1 MLVKL
6 VKEKQLQII
15 LDKLVEYISSKEE
28 ELRDIA
34 SLGLKTVM
42 AGIPADSVLAAKA
55 GNNLTPKLL
64 NQIADV
70 SVEPVYCRAFLLIS
84 PIQSQPSVA
93 QEVHI
98 DSLDVLTDFFTR
110 FPALIANDTELQKRS
125 LKILLGAL
133 ENNRAAVRKRAM
145 LALSALGS
153 SSTSEVFTSL
163 AEFIA
168 ATLSRPNASIELVK
182 TAVQLLGALAKAC
195 PRRLGRRL
203 PEFMP
208 RLLHITT
215 SEKAEEEDELREA
228 CLQSMENIVLRCP
241 TEVTPFVTQV
251 VEVSITLLKYDPN
264 YAGGSGSDDEMAD
277 EDDFDDDDD
286 LVDEQGY
293 SEDDDISWKVRRG
306 SAKLL
311 ATIISTRSELLL
323 SLISSVSPAL
333 VMRFS
338 EREESVRLEVM
349 QTFMTVLRQVQLH
362 GGTAQATEVM
372 RQSPGALK
380 RKWNEEDAMHAA
392 IAQEG
397 SPVSQI
403 KALEPAIAKTL
414 AKELV
419 SKSMA
424 TRFSGYAVLRE
435 LMVVLRGGLDSH
447 IGLLLGQTEHSLK
460 GADSNSGPSANLK
473 AEVLSFLQIF
483 FRFHS
488 PSLFESHLDQLVAFI
503 ISVINDKLHRDTI
516 EGLNVSTELVKV
528 LRPIDQPGSV
538 DLSGRYKSYILDLYT
553 ATTSRVARSDSDQE
567 IKEKAI
573 ATLGALLSHAGD
585 DLDEKHKEC
594 LPLIIERLSNELT
607 RLAAVKV
614 IAQVA
619 ASPVC
624 KGHHMDA
631 FTETAIGDVAVLLR
645 KNSRSVRLA
654 SFDCLAA
661 LIRRSGP
668 ALSETSAILVVE
680 EIDPLLQQEG
690 NLNLA
695 SMALQ
700 SINLIID
707 ANKAI
712 STIEQK
718 ILPIV
723 YTLVRSPLLQGSA
736 LESILLFLTHLL
748 SLDSSKA
755 PNVLASLTSTIQ
767 PTSVQVLHYSTVAQC
782 VGAVVKAAPSTSKEV
797 IAETQ
802 KVFSKGTEGADVYF
816 QLLIVG
822 EVGRNMDLS
831 KDKALYDRVL
841 AFYEA
846 KSEEIRSAAA
856 FAIGNMAVGNLQ
868 EFLPIIE
875 GQVRDADPKKRLLSL
890 QALKELISHGSPV
903 QLKLIA
909 EHIWVPLFEICATKD
924 EAIQNIGAECLARLT
939 LTQPAHYLPQL
950 QSRIADP
957 AASTRASVIA
967 AIRYTLTE
975 TTVSYDDLLAPCIVD
990 FLSLVKDESLEVRK
1004 HAMFAFNAA
1013 AHNRPSLI
1021 RGHLNTLLPMLYQET
1036 VPRPEL
1042 LRKVVMGPFTIT
1054 TDDGLDLRNNAF
1066 ETMYTLLDTC
1076 FGKIN
1081 LSEYIER
1088 VIAGL
1093 QDEDGIK
1100 VLSSLMLV
1108 RLASVAPVQVAQ
1120 RE

>member
-1 MLVKL
+1 MNFLFC
-6 VKEKQLQII
+6 Q
-15 LDKLVEYISSKEE
+15 
-28 ELRDIA
+28 
-34 SLGLKTVM
+34 
-42 AGIPADSVLAAKA
+42 PA
-55 GNNLTPKLL
+55 
-64 NQIADV
+64 
-70 SVEPVYCRAFLLIS
+70 
-84 PIQSQPSVA
+84 VA

-98 DSLDVLTDFFTR
+98 DSLDVLGDFFTR
-110 FPALIANDTELQKRS
+110 FPAIIGNDTELQRRS
-125 LKILLGAL
+125 LKILLKAL
-133 ENNRAAVRKRAM
+133 ENNRAAVKKRAM

-153 SSTSEVFTSL
+153 SSTSEVFTIL

-168 ATLSRPNASIELVK
+168 GALSTKGGNVELIKIV
-182 TAVQLLGALAKAC
+182 VQTLGALAKVC

-208 RLLHITT
+208 RLLAIIT

-228 CLQSMENIVLRCP
+228 CLQSMESISLRCP
-241 TEVTPFVTQV
+241 TEVTPFITQI

-264 YAGGSGSDDEMAD
+264 YAGGTESDEEMAD
-277 EDDFDDDDD
+277 EDDIEDDED

-323 SLISSVSPAL
+323 SLITSISPAL
-333 VMRFS
+333 VLRFS

-349 QTFMTVLRQVQLH
+349 QTFMALLRQVQLY

-392 IAQEG
+392 VANED

-424 TRFSGYAVLRE
+424 TRFSSYAVLRE
-435 LMVVLRGGLDSH
+435 LMVVLRGGLDDH
-447 IGLLLGQTEHSLK
+447 IGLLLGQTNQSLK
-460 GADSNSGPSANLK
+460 GIDSNSGPSANLK
-473 AEVLSFLQIF
+473 AEVLSFLQIL

-488 PSLFESHLDQLVAFI
+488 PTLFESHLDQLVPFI
-503 ISVINDKLHRDTI
+503 IFVINDKLHRDTI

-528 LRPIDQPGSV
+528 LRPIDQVASV
-538 DLSGRYKSYILDLYT
+538 NTTEGKYRKYVLELYK
-553 ATTSRVARSDSDQE
+553 ATTSRIIRSDSDQE

-573 ATLGALLSHAGD
+573 STLGALFSHAGD
-585 DLDEKHKEC
+585 DLAVEHKQC
-594 LPLIIERLSNELT
+594 LPLILERLNNEVT

-614 IAQVA
+614 IAQIA

-624 KGHHMDA
+624 KGQYMDA
-631 FTETAIGDVAVLLR
+631 FTESAIGEVAVLLR
-645 KNSRSVRLA
+645 KNSRPVRVA
-654 SFDCLAA
+654 SFECLAA
-661 LIRRSGP
+661 LIKRSGS
-668 ALSETSAILVVE
+668 ALSEASATLVVK
-680 EIDPLLQQEG
+680 EIEPLLAEEG

-695 SMALQ
+695 SLALQ
-700 SINLIID
+700 NVILIID
-707 ANKAI
+707 AKRAI
-712 STIEQK
+712 TAVEKS

-736 LESILLFLTHLL
+736 LESILSFFGHLV
-748 SLDSSKA
+748 SLDPKKA
-755 PNVLASLTSTIQ
+755 STVLATLTATTQ
-767 PTSVQVLHYSTVAQC
+767 PNGVQILHYSTVAQC
-782 VGAVVKAAPSTSKEV
+782 IGAVVRASSGTSVEV
-797 IAETQ
+797 IAAAQ
-802 KVFSKGTEGADVYF
+802 AIFSKKTEGVEVYF
-816 QLLIVG
+816 YLLIVG
-822 EVGRNMDLS
+822 EIGRTLDLS
-831 KDKALYDRVL
+831 KDQSLYKRVL

-856 FAIGNMAVGNLQ
+856 FAIGNMAVGNLGV
-868 EFLPIIE
+868 FLPIIQ
-875 GQVRDADPKKRLLSL
+875 GQIKDTDPKKRILSL
-890 QALKELISHGSPV
+890 QALKELISHGSPE

-909 EHIWVPLFEICATKD
+909 EQIWIPLFEICATKD

-939 LTQPAHYLPQL
+939 LTQPAQYLPQL
-950 QSRIADP
+950 QSRIQDP
-957 AASTRASVIA
+957 VASTRASVIA
-967 AIRYTLTE
+967 AIRFTLTE
-975 TTVSYDDLLAPCIVD
+975 TGAFYDDLLAPTIVD
-990 FLSLVKDESLEVRK
+990 FLSLVKDDSLEVRK

-1021 RGHLNTLLPMLYQET
+1021 RGHLNTLLPMLYLET

-1093 QDEDGIK
+1093 NDEDGIK
-1100 VLSSLMLV
+1100 VLSSLMLI
-1108 RLASVAPVQVAQ
+1108 RLASVASVQIAQ
-1120 RE
+1120 RKSSKSIGRI

>member
-1 MLVKL
+1 
-6 VKEKQLQII
+6 
-15 LDKLVEYISSKEE
+15 
-28 ELRDIA
+28 
-34 SLGLKTVM
+34 
-42 AGIPADSVLAAKA
+42 
-55 GNNLTPKLL
+55 
-64 NQIADV
+64 
-70 SVEPVYCRAFLLIS
+70 
-84 PIQSQPSVA
+84 
-93 QEVHI
+93 
-98 DSLDVLTDFFTR
+98 LDVLGDFFSR
-110 FPALIANDTELQKRS
+110 FPAIIGSDTELQKRS

-153 SSTSEVFTSL
+153 SSTSEVFTTL

-168 ATLSRPNASIELVK
+168 GALSAKGSNIELIKIV
-182 TAVQLLGALAKAC
+182 VQLLGALAKVC

-208 RLLHITT
+208 RLLAIIT

-228 CLQSMENIVLRCP
+228 CLQSMESIILRCP
-241 TEVTPFVTQV
+241 TEVTPFVTQI
-251 VEVSITLLKYDPN
+251 VEVAITLLKYDPN
-264 YAGGSGSDDEMAD
+264 YAGGGESDEEMVD
-277 EDDFDDDDD
+277 GDDFEDDDD

-323 SLISSVSPAL
+323 SLITSISPAL
-333 VMRFS
+333 VLRFS

-349 QTFMTVLRQVQLH
+349 QTFMALLRQVQLY

-380 RKWNEEDAMHAA
+380 RKWNEEDAMQAA
-392 IAQEG
+392 IANEG

-403 KALEPAIAKTL
+403 KVLEPAIAKTL

-424 TRFSGYAVLRE
+424 TRFSSYAVLRE
-435 LMVVLRGGLDSH
+435 LMVVLRGGLDEH
-447 IGLLLGQTEHSLK
+447 IGLLLGQTDQSLK
-460 GADSNSGPSANLK
+460 GVDSNSGPSANLK
-473 AEVLSFLQIF
+473 AEVLSFLQIL

-488 PSLFESHLDQLVAFI
+488 PTLFESHLDQLVPFI
-503 ISVINDKLHRDTI
+503 ITVINDKLHRDTI

-528 LRPIDQPGSV
+528 LRPIDQAASTNMG
-538 DLSGRYKSYILDLYT
+538 GRYKKYIIELYK

-585 DLDEKHKEC
+585 DLANEHKEC
-594 LPLIIERLSNELT
+594 LPLILERLNNEVT

-614 IAQVA
+614 IAQIA

-624 KGHHMDA
+624 KGKQMDA
-631 FTETAIGDVAVLLR
+631 FTESAIGEVAVLLR
-645 KNSRSVRLA
+645 KNSRPVRVA

-661 LIRRSGP
+661 LIRRSIST
-668 ALSETSAILVVE
+668 LSEASATLVVK
-680 EIDPLLQQEG
+680 EIEPLLAQES

-695 SMALQ
+695 SLALLN
-700 SINLIID
+700 IILIID
-707 ANKAI
+707 AKRAV
-712 STIEQK
+712 SSIEK
-718 ILPIV
+718 SILPVV
-723 YTLVRSPLLQGSA
+723 YTLVCSPLLQGLA
-736 LESILLFLTHLL
+736 LESILSFFSHLL
-748 SLDSSKA
+748 SLDPANASK
-755 PNVLASLTSTIQ
+755 VLASLTATIQ
-767 PTSVQVLHYSTVAQC
+767 PNSVQVLHYSTVAQC
-782 VGAVVKAAPSTSKEV
+782 IGAVVKAAPDTSAEV
-797 IAETQ
+797 IAAAQ
-802 KVFSKGTEGADVYF
+802 KVFSKKAEGADVYF
-816 QLLIVG
+816 HLLIIG
-822 EVGRNMDLS
+822 EIGRTLDLS
-831 KDKALYDRVL
+831 KDQSLYNRVL
-841 AFYEA
+841 SFYEA

-856 FAIGNMAVGNLQ
+856 FATGNMAVGNLGV
-868 EFLPIIE
+868 FLPIIQ
-875 GQVRDADPKKRLLSL
+875 GQIKDIDPKKRLLSL
-890 QALKELISHGSPV
+890 QALKELITHGSPE
-903 QLKLIA
+903 QLTHIA
-909 EHIWVPLFEICATKD
+909 EQIWVPLFEICATKD

-939 LTQPAHYLPQL
+939 LTQPAQYLPQL
-950 QSRIADP
+950 QSRIQDP
-957 AASTRASVIA
+957 VASTRASVIA
-967 AIRYTLTE
+967 AIRFTLTE
-975 TTVSYDDLLAPCIVD
+975 TGASYDDLLAPMIVD
-990 FLSLVKDESLEVRK
+990 FLSLVKDDSLEVRK

-1021 RGHLNTLLPMLYQET
+1021 RGHLNTLLPMLYLET

-1093 QDEDGIK
+1093 GDEDGIK
-1100 VLSSLMLV
+1100 VLSSLMLI

-1120 RE
+1120 RLDEVVEPITSTLKVKLKDQATKQDVEKSTELQRSLFRAMVALDKTPHTAPKFAALIRDAKASSPLYREVEAAYSSSSNGLDRAAGAMELD